1 MAEGGGEIR
10 ACVLLFVACIAG
22 AWKCWA
28 QENRVHEK
36 ETHVSP
42 SRARVLIFAHYFQ
55 APATQVILFE
65 EYILHKIIISFTYLM
80 TILFFSDLTGD
91 GLLHK

>member
-1 MAEGGGEIR
+1 M
-10 ACVLLFVACIAG
+10 LLFVAYVAG
-22 AWKCWA
+22 AWKWWV
-28 QENRVHEK
+28 QENWVREK

-42 SRARVLIFAHYFQ
+42 SRARVLFFAHYFQ
-55 APATQVILFE
+55 APATQAILFE